1 MANIDY
7 AGLLTG
13 ISSQNQRPSPFTSP
27 SRDQQL
33 LGFAAKQNEALT
45 GRLGGMFGQ
54 QQQDPVE
61 LAKTKLV
68 GLDPTNPADQ
78 AQFIQLL
85 NIVDPAKAAQFKQQ
99 LEAKKLASKEREDQK
114 VRQAA
119 ADKKADLLNLGGGSL
134 YKVSTGEFLNAPG
147 AEAAAAAKDAPKPLP
162 EAAQNSLIARA
173 ESLGI
178 TPENKVDLQTAL
190 KTGLVTDIKGIED
203 FVQAPVEYNYTKE
216 VSVAIKDANKAF
228 TKGSQGARQAEG
240 IITNILSSNALEA
253 AGGLRANI
261 SEGFKEII
269 GGRDLLSTLRT
280 QATQVINT
288 EVVNNLPPGVASDRD
303 IAIFSKG
310 FPNPDTATFQ
320 ELQEYLEASKRINQ
334 SLADYGQFKNQYIDK
349 NMSETGYA
357 RLEGFIPQQR
367 KFNNAKNFLDGQL
380 GSADMTK
387 EAADKLLNDFEEA
400 FGMIPQEYM

>member
-78 AQFIQLL
+78 PQFIQLL

-190 KTGLVTDIKGIED
+190 KTGLVTDIKGIDD

-216 VSVAIKDANKAF
+216 VSVAIKDANEAF

-253 AGGLRANI
+253 AGGLRATI

>member
-1 MANIDY
+1 MAQIDY

-13 ISSQNQRPSPFTSP
+13 ISSENQRPSPFTSP

-45 GRLGGMFGQ
+45 GRLGGMFGL

-85 NIVDPAKAAQFKQQ
+85 NIVDPGKAAQFKQQ

-190 KTGLVTDIKGIED
+190 KTGLVTDIKGIDD

-216 VSVAIKDANKAF
+216 VSVAIKDANEAF

-253 AGGLRANI
+253 AGGLRATI

>member
-114 VRQAA
+114 ARQAA

-216 VSVAIKDANKAF
+216 VSVAIKDANEAF

-280 QATQVINT
+280 QATSVINT
-288 EVVNNLPPGVASDRD
+288 EVVNNLPPGVASNRD
-303 IAIFSKG
+303 IEIFSKG

>member
-45 GRLGGMFGQ
+45 GRLGGMFGL

-216 VSVAIKDANKAF
+216 VSVAIKDANEAF

>member
-1 MANIDY
+1 MAQIDY

-13 ISSQNQRPSPFTSP
+13 ISSENQRPSPFTSP

-85 NIVDPAKAAQFKQQ
+85 NIVDPGKAAQFKQQ

-190 KTGLVTDIKGIED
+190 KTGLVTDIKGIDD

-216 VSVAIKDANKAF
+216 VSVAIKDANEAF

-253 AGGLRANI
+253 AGGLRATI

>member
-78 AQFIQLL
+78 PQFIQLL
-85 NIVDPAKAAQFKQQ
+85 NIVDPGKAAQFKQQ
-99 LEAKKLASKEREDQK
+99 LEAKKLAETEREAQK
-114 VRQAA
+114 TRQKAV
-119 ADKKADLLNLGGGSL
+119 DKKADIINLGGGSL
-134 YKVSTGEFLNAPG
+134 YKVSSSEFLTAPG
-147 AEAAAAAKDAPKPLP
+147 VAEAKTNKDAPKPLP
-162 EAAQNSLIARA
+162 EPAQRSLIAQADR
-173 ESLGI
+173 LGI
-178 TPENKVDLQTAL
+178 ATEDRVNLITAL
-190 KTGLVTDIKGIED
+190 KTGLVTDIKGID
-203 FVQAPVEYNYTKE
+203 NFVQAPVEPNYTKE
-216 VSVAIKDANKAF
+216 VSVAIADANEAF
-228 TKGSQGARQAEG
+228 NKGSQGARQAEG
-240 IITNILSSNALEA
+240 IITNILSSDALQA
-253 AGGLRANI
+253 AGGLRATI

-280 QATQVINT
+280 QSTAVINT

-310 FPNPDTATFQ
+310 FPNPDTATFE

-334 SLADYGQFKNQYIDK
+334 SLADYGQFKNQYINK

-367 KFNNAKNFLDGQL
+367 KFNAAKDFLDGQL
-380 GSADMTK
+380 GAKDITK
-387 EAADKLLNDFEEA
+387 ENADKLLNDFEEA

>member
-13 ISSQNQRPSPFTSP
+13 ISGQNQKPSPFTSP

-114 VRQAA
+114 ARQAT

-216 VSVAIKDANKAF
+216 VSVAIKDANEAF

>member
-1 MANIDY
+1 MAQIDY

-45 GRLGGMFGQ
+45 GRLGGMFGL

-85 NIVDPAKAAQFKQQ
+85 NIVDPGKAAQFKQQ
-99 LEAKKLASKEREDQK
+99 LEAQKLASDEREDQK

-119 ADKKADLLNLGGGSL
+119 ADKRADLLNLGGGSL

-178 TPENKVDLQTAL
+178 TPENKVDLRAAL
-190 KTGLVTDIKGIED
+190 QTGLVTDMEGIDD

-216 VSVAIKDANKAF
+216 VSVAIKDANEAF

-280 QATQVINT
+280 QSTQVINT
-288 EVVNNLPPGVASDRD
+288 EIVNNLPPGVASNRD
-303 IAIFSKG
+303 IEIFSKG

-320 ELQEYLEASKRINQ
+320 ELQEYLEASKRLNQ

-367 KFNNAKNFLDGQL
+367 KFNNAKNFLDSQL
-380 GSADMTK
+380 GSADITK